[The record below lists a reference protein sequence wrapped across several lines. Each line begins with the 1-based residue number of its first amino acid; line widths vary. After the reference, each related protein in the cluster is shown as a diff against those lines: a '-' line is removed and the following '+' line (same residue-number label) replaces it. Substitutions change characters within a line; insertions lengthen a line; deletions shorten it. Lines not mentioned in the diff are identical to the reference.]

1 MTITVGNA
9 ATPGEKELRTNW
21 PVETGL
27 TAGYQR
33 QVGRIS
39 NLVAQASSLV
49 RDIKKRGIYGR

>member
-1 MTITVGNA
+1 MTIQVGNA
-9 ATPGEKELRTNW
+9 ATIGEKEIRTDY
-21 PVETGL
+21 PVEEGL